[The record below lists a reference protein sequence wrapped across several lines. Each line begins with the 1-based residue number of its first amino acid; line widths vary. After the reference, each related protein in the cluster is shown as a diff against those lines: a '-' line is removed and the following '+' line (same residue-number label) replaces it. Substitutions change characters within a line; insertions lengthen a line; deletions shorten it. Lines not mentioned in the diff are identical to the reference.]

1 MRKLLLTATLV
12 TCLATLVPAQRLD
25 TYNRFEVF
33 HGTSYF
39 MLERPE
45 AVGDGTTFEGFRGI
59 GSAAT
64 FNIRRYFG
72 VRVDLARYDKSYDLC
87 APGQGTA
94 DPSQLSHGCF
104 SPLPGA
110 VVAASDPHFKTAI
123 YNFMGGIQLKDNGRG
138 TKTFKPFAHLSIGS
152 ALTRA
157 SVDTYSLDPASGRLV
172 LDFKTRSDWGA
183 AGAVGGGLD
192 IRLHDRIDLRVIQ
205 IDYHKAT
212 IFNSSADG
220 LRVGVGLVF
229 H

>member
-1 MRKLLLTATLV
+1 
-12 TCLATLVPAQRLD
+12 LD
-25 TYNRFEVF
+25 AYNRFEVY

-39 MLERPE
+39 ILERPE
-45 AVGDGTTFEGFRGI
+45 PVGDGVTFEGFRGI
-59 GSAAT
+59 SNAAT
-64 FNIRRYFG
+64 FNVRRYFG
-72 VRVDLARYDKSYDLC
+72 LRFDLARYDKSYDFC

-94 DPSQLSHGCF
+94 DQSPLTRECF

-110 VVAASDPHFKTAI
+110 VFNTNDPHFNTAI

-138 TKTFKPFAHLSIGS
+138 KKVFKPFAHLSIGS

-157 SVDTYSLDPASGRLV
+157 SVDTYSLDPALGRLV
-172 LDFKTRSDWGA
+172 LDFKTHSDWGA

-205 IDYHKAT
+205 LDYHKAT
-212 IFNSSADG
+212 IFNSSTDG

>member
-1 MRKLLLTATLV
+1 MRKLFLTASLV
-12 TCLATLVPAQRLD
+12 TCFATPAAAQRLD
-25 TYNRFEVF
+25 GYHRFEVF

-59 GSAAT
+59 SNAAT
-64 FNIRRYFG
+64 FNFRRYFG
-72 VRVDLARYDKSYDLC
+72 VKVDLARYDRRYDFC
-87 APGQGTA
+87 APGQGAA
-94 DPSQLSHGCF
+94 DPSRPTHGCF
-104 SPLPGA
+104 SPLPGS
-110 VVAASDPHFKTAI
+110 VVPADDPRLQTSI

-138 TKTFKPFAHLSIGS
+138 AKLFKPFAHLSIGS

-157 SVDTYSLDPASGRLV
+157 RVDTYSLDAASGRLV
-172 LDFKTRSDWGA
+172 LDFKTRSEWGA

-212 IFNSSADG
+212 IFHSSTDG

>member
-1 MRKLLLTATLV
+1 MRKLLLTAVLV
-12 TCLATLVPAQRLD
+12 ACSASFATAQRLD

-45 AVGDGTTFEGFRGI
+45 PVGEGTTFEGFRGI
-59 GSAAT
+59 SNAAT

-72 VRVDLARYDKSYDLC
+72 LKFDLARYDKSYDFC
-87 APGQGTA
+87 APGQITTA
-94 DPSQLSHGCF
+94 QSQLTHDCF

-110 VVAASDPHFKTAI
+110 VVTSSDPHFKTAI

-138 TKTFKPFAHLSIGS
+138 AKRFKPFAHLSIGS

-157 SVDTYSLDPASGRLV
+157 SADTYSLDPASGRLV
-172 LDFKTRSDWGA
+172 LGFKTHSDWGP
-183 AGAVGGGLD
+183 AGVVGGGLD

-205 IDYHKAT
+205 LDYHKAT
-212 IFNSSADG
+212 IFNSSTDG